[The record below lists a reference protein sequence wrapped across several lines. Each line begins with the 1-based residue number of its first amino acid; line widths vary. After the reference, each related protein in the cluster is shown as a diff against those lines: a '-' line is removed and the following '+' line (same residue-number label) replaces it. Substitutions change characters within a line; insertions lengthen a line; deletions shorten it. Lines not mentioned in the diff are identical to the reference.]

1 MVLGLGLGEKP
12 RLGRLA
18 NGDLVV
24 DDFQKAAL
32 KRLEKGLGA
41 AGYTVDNGES
51 LGTLVNFWV
60 YSCSAHG
67 GNVKQ
72 RVSFQLALD
81 SYRAVVD
88 GKEDLCRALDEEED
102 DLLCELLLKYEND
115 RKSVTELEAQ
125 ITSMLLIRFAVS
137 SELID
142 KYDMN
147 SGTHLIIVNVA
158 NDNVMKLSG
167 FAILEHP
174 GILTNQEITESVEYF
189 LERVDLS

>member
-1 MVLGLGLGEKP
+1 M
-12 RLGRLA
+12 
-18 NGDLVV
+18 
-24 DDFQKAAL
+24 
-32 KRLEKGLGA
+32 
-41 AGYTVDNGES
+41 
-51 LGTLVNFWV
+51 
-60 YSCSAHG
+60 
-67 GNVKQ
+67 
-72 RVSFQLALD
+72 
-81 SYRAVVD
+81 
-88 GKEDLCRALDEEED
+88 
-102 DLLCELLLKYEND
+102 
-115 RKSVTELEAQ
+115 TELEAQ

-158 NDNVMKLSG
+158 NGNVMKLSG